1 MYAWSRAEFE
11 STMGGGATRRSTRR
25 KEPNVQSS
33 NPKRMASRV
42 SGGAEV
48 GWAAADIGVALAAA
62 VAADT
67 ARSIPSIAV
76 APRRSNVAALAAS
89 SSDMS
94 SVSVRKAA
102 TATGEK
108 RGAARVPAD
117 GAAGGGGA
125 ECGAPLIVLV
135 RSSGSTGDA
144 DGGFATASVGRRR
157 SCTSIRGRAP
167 TSTSWRLS
175 EGCPRRA
182 RIRDVSSNSPMVD
195 MMAARARGGTRRTC
209 TRSACRAGC

>member
-1 MYAWSRAEFE
+1 M
-11 STMGGGATRRSTRR
+11 
-25 KEPNVQSS
+25 QSS

-135 RSSGSTGDA
+135 RSSGSTGDVETGVRIGIS
-144 DGGFATASVGRRR
+144 DFVFAVLV
-157 SCTSIRGRAP
+157 IF
-167 TSTSWRLS
+167 
-175 EGCPRRA
+175 A
-182 RIRDVSSNSPMVD
+182 RFYL
-195 MMAARARGGTRRTC
+195 
-209 TRSACRAGC
+209 ACRFWGEQGLIGFVRFILGV